1 MQIKEFLNTVCEQIK
16 YKPIRNSISEEL
28 ENHIEE
34 SKENYIRD
42 GLEEKEAEEKAITQ
56 MGNAEII
63 GKELNKIHRPR
74 LDWKLLI
81 ILVVLLI
88 FGFVISYVI
97 TENENTEMMQY
108 MKEGVSEYITT
119 NYMIKYVCFVG
130 VGFAIGIIIYFCDYK
145 KIKNKSL
152 ILYIIA
158 TVVIILAFLFGIS
171 VSGINF
177 LRIGNYSIR
186 SNTIAIPL
194 YIFAF
199 IGFLENINE
208 ENKLTKLFKEKNI
221 KINANAL
228 KLVVLS
234 LISLLMLSLIP
245 SSSSVIVLAITYL
258 ILATKKIT
266 SESENKRKH
275 ILILWG
281 ITIIVGTLV
290 VLFEVL
296 ENPYVFDKIISV
308 YKPEEYKETEGWRA
322 LNRKKIIESAQ
333 KFGEAG
339 NMSDAI
345 YLFDGFGGNEI
356 ISILAHFGWIP
367 TVVLIIT
374 IFAFSIKMVI
384 NSFKIKEKYGS
395 LIILG
400 ISCMFILQ
408 SVFNILM
415 NFNLIFDA
423 SFNLPFVTYGSGELI
438 VNMMCLALIFAVYR
452 RKDILIRNNIKAEK
466 TDYKL

>member
-1 MQIKEFLNTVCEQIK
+1 MQINEFLNSVCEQIK
-16 YKPIRNSISEEL
+16 YKPIRNTIAEEL
-28 ENHIEE
+28 KDHIEDK
-34 SKENYIRD
+34 KEELIEMGQN
-42 GLEEKEAEEKAITQ
+42 EEEAEKNAVEQ
-56 MGNAEII
+56 MGDAEII
-63 GKELNKIHRPR
+63 GKELNKVHRPR

-88 FGFVISYVI
+88 FGFVISYII
-97 TENENTEMMQY
+97 TENEHTEMMQN

-130 VGFAIGIIIYFCDYK
+130 LGFTIGVIIYFCDYER
-145 KIKNKSL
+145 IKNKPL

-158 TVVIILAFLFGIS
+158 TVVIILALLFGIS
-171 VSGINF
+171 VNGINF

-186 SNTIAIPL
+186 SNTIAVPL

-221 KINANAL
+221 KINANVL

-234 LISLLMLSLIP
+234 FISLLMLSLIP

-258 ILATKKIT
+258 ILATKKVV

-275 ILILWG
+275 LLMLWG
-281 ITIIVGTLV
+281 IPIIVGTV
-290 VLFEVL
+290 VILFEVL
-296 ENPYVFDKIISV
+296 ANPYVLDKFISV
-308 YKPEEYKETEGWRA
+308 YNPEEYKETEGWRA
-322 LNRKKIIESAQ
+322 LNRKEIIESAQ

-345 YLFDGFGGNEI
+345 YLFDGFGNNEI

-367 TVVLIIT
+367 TVTLIIAVL
-374 IFAFSIKMVI
+374 AFSIKLVI

-400 ISCMFILQ
+400 IGCMFILQ
-408 SVFNILM
+408 SIFNVLM
-415 NFNLIFDA
+415 NFNLLFDA
-423 SFNLPFVTYGSGELI
+423 SFNLPFVTYGCCELV

-452 RKDILIRNNIKAEK
+452 KKDVNI
-466 TDYKL
+466 

>member
-1 MQIKEFLNTVCEQIK
+1 MQINEFLNSVCEQIK
-16 YKPIRNSISEEL
+16 YKPIRNTIAEEL
-28 ENHIEE
+28 KDHIEDK
-34 SKENYIRD
+34 KEELIEMGQN
-42 GLEEKEAEEKAITQ
+42 EEEAEKNAVEQ
-56 MGNAEII
+56 MGDAEII
-63 GKELNKIHRPR
+63 GKELNKVHRPR

-88 FGFVISYVI
+88 FGFVISYII
-97 TENENTEMMQY
+97 TENEHTEMMQY

-130 VGFAIGIIIYFCDYK
+130 LGFAVGVIIYFCDYER
-145 KIKNKSL
+145 IKNKPL

-171 VSGINF
+171 VNGINF

-186 SNTIAIPL
+186 SNTIAVPL
-194 YIFAF
+194 YILAF
-199 IGFLENINE
+199 IVFLENINE

-221 KINANAL
+221 KINANVL

-258 ILATKKIT
+258 ILATKKVV

-275 ILILWG
+275 LLILWG
-281 ITIIVGTLV
+281 IPIIIGTV
-290 VLFEVL
+290 FILFEVL
-296 ENPYVFDKIISV
+296 ANPYVLDKFISV
-308 YKPEEYKETEGWRA
+308 YNPEEYKETEGWRA
-322 LNRKKIIESAQ
+322 LNRKEIIESAQ
-333 KFGEAG
+333 KFGKAE

-345 YLFDGFGGNEI
+345 YLFDGFGNNEI

-367 TVVLIIT
+367 TVTLIIAVL
-374 IFAFSIKMVI
+374 AFSIKLVI

-400 ISCMFILQ
+400 IGCMFILQ
-408 SVFNILM
+408 SIFNVLI
-415 NFNLIFDA
+415 NFNLLFDA
-423 SFNLPFVTYGSGELI
+423 SFNLPFVTYGCGELV

-452 RKDILIRNNIKAEK
+452 KKDVNI
-466 TDYKL
+466 

>member
-1 MQIKEFLNTVCEQIK
+1 MQINEFLNSVCEQIK
-16 YKPIRNSISEEL
+16 YKPIRNTIAEEL
-28 ENHIEE
+28 KDHIEGK
-34 SKENYIRD
+34 KEELIEMGQN
-42 GLEEKEAEEKAITQ
+42 EEEAEKNAVEQ
-56 MGNAEII
+56 MGDAEII
-63 GKELNKIHRPR
+63 GKELNKVHRPR

-88 FGFVISYVI
+88 FGFVISYII
-97 TENENTEMMQY
+97 TENEHTEMMQY

-130 VGFAIGIIIYFCDYK
+130 LGFAIGVIIYFCDYER
-145 KIKNKSL
+145 IKNKPL

-171 VSGINF
+171 VNGINF

-186 SNTIAIPL
+186 SNTIAVPL
-194 YIFAF
+194 YILAF
-199 IGFLENINE
+199 IVFLENINE

-221 KINANAL
+221 KINANVL

-258 ILATKKIT
+258 ILATKKVV

-281 ITIIVGTLV
+281 IPIIVGTVV

-296 ENPYVFDKIISV
+296 ANPYVLDKFISV
-308 YKPEEYKETEGWRA
+308 YNPEEYKKTEGWRA
-322 LNRKKIIESAQ
+322 LNRKEIIESAQ

-345 YLFDGFGGNEI
+345 YLFDGFENNEI

-367 TVVLIIT
+367 TVTLIIAVL
-374 IFAFSIKMVI
+374 AFSIKLVI

-400 ISCMFILQ
+400 IGCMFILQ
-408 SVFNILM
+408 SIFNVLM
-415 NFNLIFDA
+415 NFNLLFGA
-423 SFNLPFVTYGSGELI
+423 SFNLPFVTYGCGELV

-452 RKDILIRNNIKAEK
+452 KKDVNI
-466 TDYKL
+466 

>member
-1 MQIKEFLNTVCEQIK
+1 MQINEFLNSVCEQIK
-16 YKPIRNSISEEL
+16 YKPIRNTIAEEL
-28 ENHIEE
+28 KDHIEDK
-34 SKENYIRD
+34 KEELIEMGQN
-42 GLEEKEAEEKAITQ
+42 EEEAEKNAVEQ
-56 MGNAEII
+56 MGDAEII
-63 GKELNKIHRPR
+63 GKELNKVHRPR

-88 FGFVISYVI
+88 FGFVISYII
-97 TENENTEMMQY
+97 TENEHTEMMQY

-130 VGFAIGIIIYFCDYK
+130 LGFAIGVIIYFCDYER
-145 KIKNKSL
+145 IKNKPL

-171 VSGINF
+171 VNGINF
-177 LRIGNYSIR
+177 LRIGNFSIR
-186 SNTIAIPL
+186 SNTIAVPL
-194 YIFAF
+194 YILAF

-221 KINANAL
+221 KINANVL

-258 ILATKKIT
+258 ILATKKVV

-275 ILILWG
+275 LLMLWG
-281 ITIIVGTLV
+281 IPIIVGTVV

-296 ENPYVFDKIISV
+296 ANPYVLDKFISV
-308 YKPEEYKETEGWRA
+308 YNPQEYKETEGWRA
-322 LNRKKIIESAQ
+322 LNRKEITESAQ

-345 YLFDGFGGNEI
+345 YLFDEFGNNEI

-367 TVVLIIT
+367 TVTLIIAVL
-374 IFAFSIKMVI
+374 AFSIKLVI

-400 ISCMFILQ
+400 IGCMFILQ

-415 NFNLIFDA
+415 NFNLLFDA
-423 SFNLPFVTYGSGELI
+423 SFNLPFVTYGCGELV

-452 RKDILIRNNIKAEK
+452 KKDVNI
-466 TDYKL
+466 

>member
-1 MQIKEFLNTVCEQIK
+1 MQINEFLNSVCEQIK
-16 YKPIRNSISEEL
+16 YKPIRNTIAEEL
-28 ENHIEE
+28 KDHIEDK
-34 SKENYIRD
+34 KEELIEMGQN
-42 GLEEKEAEEKAITQ
+42 EEEAEKNAVEQ
-56 MGNAEII
+56 MGDAEII
-63 GKELNKIHRPR
+63 GKELNKVHRPR

-88 FGFVISYVI
+88 FGFVISYII
-97 TENENTEMMQY
+97 TENEHTEMMQY

-130 VGFAIGIIIYFCDYK
+130 LGFAIGVIIYFCDYER
-145 KIKNKSL
+145 IKNKPL

-158 TVVIILAFLFGIS
+158 TVAIILAFLFGIS
-171 VSGINF
+171 VNGINF
-177 LRIGNYSIR
+177 LRIGNYSIM

-194 YIFAF
+194 YILAF

-221 KINANAL
+221 KINANVL

-258 ILATKKIT
+258 ILATKKVV

-275 ILILWG
+275 LLMLWG
-281 ITIIVGTLV
+281 IPIIVGTVV

-296 ENPYVFDKIISV
+296 ANPYVLDKFISV
-308 YKPEEYKETEGWRA
+308 YNPEEYKETEGWMA
-322 LNRKKIIESAQ
+322 LNRKEIIESAQ

-345 YLFDGFGGNEI
+345 YLFDEFGNNEI

-367 TVVLIIT
+367 TVTLIIAVL
-374 IFAFSIKMVI
+374 AFSIKLVI

-400 ISCMFILQ
+400 IGCMFILQ
-408 SVFNILM
+408 SVFNVLM
-415 NFNLIFDA
+415 NFNLLFDA
-423 SFNLPFVTYGSGELI
+423 SFNLPFVTYGCGELV

-452 RKDILIRNNIKAEK
+452 KKDVNI
-466 TDYKL
+466 

>member
-1 MQIKEFLNTVCEQIK
+1 MQINEFLNSVCEQIK
-16 YKPIRNSISEEL
+16 YKPIRNTIAEEL
-28 ENHIEE
+28 KDHIEDK
-34 SKENYIRD
+34 KEELIEMGQN
-42 GLEEKEAEEKAITQ
+42 EEEAEKDAVEQ
-56 MGNAEII
+56 MGDAEII
-63 GKELNKIHRPR
+63 GKELNKVHRPR

-88 FGFVISYVI
+88 FGFVISYII
-97 TENENTEMMQY
+97 TENEHTEMMQY

-119 NYMIKYVCFVG
+119 NYMIKYACFVVLGFSIG
-130 VGFAIGIIIYFCDYK
+130 VIIYFCDYK
-145 KIKNKSL
+145 KIKNKPL

-171 VSGINF
+171 VNGINF

-186 SNTIAIPL
+186 SNTIAVPL
-194 YIFAF
+194 YILAF
-199 IGFLENINE
+199 IVFLENINE

-221 KINANAL
+221 KINSNVL

-258 ILATKKIT
+258 ILATKKVV
-266 SESENKRKH
+266 SESENKRKQ
-275 ILILWG
+275 LLMLWG
-281 ITIIVGTLV
+281 IPIIVGTVV

-296 ENPYVFDKIISV
+296 ANPYVLDKFISV
-308 YKPEEYKETEGWRA
+308 YNPEEYKETEGWRA
-322 LNRKKIIESAQ
+322 LNRKEIIESAQ
-333 KFGEAG
+333 KFGEAE

-345 YLFDGFGGNEI
+345 YLFDGFGNNEI
-356 ISILAHFGWIP
+356 ISILTHFGWIP
-367 TVVLIIT
+367 TVTLIIAVL
-374 IFAFSIKMVI
+374 AFSIKLVI

-400 ISCMFILQ
+400 IGCMFILQ
-408 SVFNILM
+408 SIFNVLM
-415 NFNLIFDA
+415 NFNLLFDA
-423 SFNLPFVTYGSGELI
+423 SFNLPFVTYGCGELV

-452 RKDILIRNNIKAEK
+452 KKDVNI
-466 TDYKL
+466 

>member
-1 MQIKEFLNTVCEQIK
+1 MQINEFLNSVCEQIK
-16 YKPIRNSISEEL
+16 YKPIRNTIAEEL
-28 ENHIEE
+28 KSHIEDK
-34 SKENYIRD
+34 KEELIEMGQN
-42 GLEEKEAEEKAITQ
+42 EEEAEKNAVEQ
-56 MGNAEII
+56 MGDAEII
-63 GKELNKIHRPR
+63 GKELNKVHRPR

-88 FGFVISYVI
+88 FGFVISYII
-97 TENENTEMMQY
+97 TENEHTEMMQY

-130 VGFAIGIIIYFCDYK
+130 LGFAIGVIIYFCDYER
-145 KIKNKSL
+145 IKNKPL
-152 ILYIIA
+152 VLYIIA

-171 VSGINF
+171 VNGINF

-186 SNTIAIPL
+186 SNTIAVPL
-194 YIFAF
+194 YILAF

-208 ENKLTKLFKEKNI
+208 ENKLTKLFNEKNI
-221 KINANAL
+221 KINANVL
-228 KLVVLS
+228 ILVVLS

-258 ILATKKIT
+258 ILATKKVV

-275 ILILWG
+275 LLILWG
-281 ITIIVGTLV
+281 IPIIVGTVV

-296 ENPYVFDKIISV
+296 ANPYVLDKFISV
-308 YKPEEYKETEGWRA
+308 YNPEEYKETEGWRA
-322 LNRKKIIESAQ
+322 LNRKEIIESAQ

-345 YLFDGFGGNEI
+345 YLFDGFGNNEI

-367 TVVLIIT
+367 TVTLIIAVL
-374 IFAFSIKMVI
+374 AFSIKLVI

-400 ISCMFILQ
+400 IGCMFILQ
-408 SVFNILM
+408 SIFNVLM
-415 NFNLIFDA
+415 NFNLLFDA
-423 SFNLPFVTYGSGELI
+423 SFNLPFVTYGCGELV

-452 RKDILIRNNIKAEK
+452 KKNVNI
-466 TDYKL
+466 

>member
-1 MQIKEFLNTVCEQIK
+1 MQINEFLNSVCEQIK
-16 YKPIRNSISEEL
+16 YKPIRNTIAEEL
-28 ENHIEE
+28 KDHIEDK
-34 SKENYIRD
+34 KEELIEMGQN
-42 GLEEKEAEEKAITQ
+42 EEEAEKNAVEQ
-56 MGNAEII
+56 MGDAEII
-63 GKELNKIHRPR
+63 GKELNKVHRPR

-88 FGFVISYVI
+88 FGFVISYII
-97 TENENTEMMQY
+97 TENEHTEMKQY

-130 VGFAIGIIIYFCDYK
+130 LGFAIGVIIYFCDYER
-145 KIKNKSL
+145 IKNKPL

-158 TVVIILAFLFGIS
+158 TVVIILALLFGIS
-171 VSGINF
+171 VNGINF

-186 SNTIAIPL
+186 SNTIAVPL
-194 YIFAF
+194 YILAF
-199 IGFLENINE
+199 IVFLENINE

-221 KINANAL
+221 KINDNVL

-258 ILATKKIT
+258 ILATKKVV

-275 ILILWG
+275 LLMLWG
-281 ITIIVGTLV
+281 IPIIVGTVV

-296 ENPYVFDKIISV
+296 ANPYVLDKFISV
-308 YKPEEYKETEGWRA
+308 YNPEEYKETEGWRA
-322 LNRKKIIESAQ
+322 LNRKEIIESAQ

-345 YLFDGFGGNEI
+345 YLFDGFGNNEI

-367 TVVLIIT
+367 TVTLIIAVL
-374 IFAFSIKMVI
+374 AFSIKLVI

-400 ISCMFILQ
+400 IGCMFILQ
-408 SVFNILM
+408 SIFNVLM
-415 NFNLIFDA
+415 NFNLLFDA
-423 SFNLPFVTYGSGELI
+423 SFNLPFVTYGCGELV
-438 VNMMCLALIFAVYR
+438 VNIMCLALIFAIYR
-452 RKDILIRNNIKAEK
+452 KKDVNI
-466 TDYKL
+466 

>member
-1 MQIKEFLNTVCEQIK
+1 MQINEFLNSVCEQIK
-16 YKPIRNSISEEL
+16 YKPIRNTIAEEL
-28 ENHIEE
+28 KDHIEDK
-34 SKENYIRD
+34 KEELIEMGQN
-42 GLEEKEAEEKAITQ
+42 EEEAEKNAVEQ
-56 MGNAEII
+56 MGDAEII
-63 GKELNKIHRPR
+63 GKQLNKVHRPR

-88 FGFVISYVI
+88 FGFVISYII
-97 TENENTEMMQY
+97 TENEHTEMMQY

-130 VGFAIGIIIYFCDYK
+130 LGFAIGVIIYFCDYER
-145 KIKNKSL
+145 IKNKPL

-158 TVVIILAFLFGIS
+158 TVAIILAFLFGIS
-171 VSGINF
+171 VNGINF

-186 SNTIAIPL
+186 SNTIAVPL
-194 YIFAF
+194 YILAF

-221 KINANAL
+221 KINANVL

-258 ILATKKIT
+258 ILATKKVV

-275 ILILWG
+275 LLMLWG
-281 ITIIVGTLV
+281 IPIIVGTVV

-296 ENPYVFDKIISV
+296 ANPYVLDKFISV
-308 YKPEEYKETEGWRA
+308 YNPEEYKETEGWRA
-322 LNRKKIIESAQ
+322 LNRKEIIESAQ
-333 KFGEAG
+333 KFGEAV

-345 YLFDGFGGNEI
+345 YLFDGFGNNEI

-367 TVVLIIT
+367 TVTLIIAVL
-374 IFAFSIKMVI
+374 AFSIKLVI

-400 ISCMFILQ
+400 IGCMFILQ
-408 SVFNILM
+408 SIFNVLM
-415 NFNLIFDA
+415 NFNLLFDA
-423 SFNLPFVTYGSGELI
+423 SFNLPFVTYGCGELV

-452 RKDILIRNNIKAEK
+452 KKDVNI
-466 TDYKL
+466 

>member
-1 MQIKEFLNTVCEQIK
+1 MQINEFLNSVCEQIK
-16 YKPIRNSISEEL
+16 YKPIRNTIAEEL
-28 ENHIEE
+28 KDHIEDK
-34 SKENYIRD
+34 KEELIEMGQN
-42 GLEEKEAEEKAITQ
+42 EEEAEKNAVEQ
-56 MGNAEII
+56 MGDAEII
-63 GKELNKIHRPR
+63 GKELNKVHRPR

-88 FGFVISYVI
+88 FGFVISYII
-97 TENENTEMMQY
+97 TENEHTEMMQY

-130 VGFAIGIIIYFCDYK
+130 LGFAVGVIIYFCDYER
-145 KIKNKSL
+145 IKNKPL

-171 VSGINF
+171 VNGINF

-186 SNTIAIPL
+186 SNTIAVPL
-194 YIFAF
+194 YILAF
-199 IGFLENINE
+199 IVFLENINE

-221 KINANAL
+221 KINANVL

-258 ILATKKIT
+258 ILATKKVV

-275 ILILWG
+275 LLMLWG
-281 ITIIVGTLV
+281 IPIIVGTVV

-296 ENPYVFDKIISV
+296 ANPYVLDKFISV
-308 YKPEEYKETEGWRA
+308 YNPEEYKETEGWRA
-322 LNRKKIIESAQ
+322 LNRKEIIESAQ

-345 YLFDGFGGNEI
+345 YLFDGFGNNEI
-356 ISILAHFGWIP
+356 ISILTHFGWIP
-367 TVVLIIT
+367 TVTLIIAVL
-374 IFAFSIKMVI
+374 AFSIKLVI

-400 ISCMFILQ
+400 IGCMFILQ
-408 SVFNILM
+408 SIFNVLM
-415 NFNLIFDA
+415 NFNLFFDA
-423 SFNLPFVTYGSGELI
+423 SFNLPFVNYGCGELV

-452 RKDILIRNNIKAEK
+452 KKDVNI
-466 TDYKL
+466 

>member
-1 MQIKEFLNTVCEQIK
+1 MQINEFLNSVCEQIK
-16 YKPIRNSISEEL
+16 YKPIRNTIAEEL
-28 ENHIEE
+28 KDHIEDK
-34 SKENYIRD
+34 KEELIEMGQN
-42 GLEEKEAEEKAITQ
+42 EEEAEKNAVEQ
-56 MGNAEII
+56 MGDAEII
-63 GKELNKIHRPR
+63 GKELNKVHRHR

-88 FGFVISYVI
+88 FGFVISYII
-97 TENENTEMMQY
+97 TENEHTEMMQY
-108 MKEGVSEYITT
+108 MKEGVSKYITT

-130 VGFAIGIIIYFCDYK
+130 LGFAIGVIIYFCDYE
-145 KIKNKSL
+145 KIKNKPL

-171 VSGINF
+171 VNGINF

-194 YIFAF
+194 YILAF

-221 KINANAL
+221 KINSNVL

-258 ILATKKIT
+258 ILATKKVV

-275 ILILWG
+275 LLMLWG
-281 ITIIVGTLV
+281 IPIIVGTVV

-296 ENPYVFDKIISV
+296 ANPYVLDKFISV
-308 YKPEEYKETEGWRA
+308 YNPEEYKETEGWRA
-322 LNRKKIIESAQ
+322 LNRKEIIESAQ
-333 KFGEAG
+333 KFGEAE

-345 YLFDGFGGNEI
+345 YLFDGFGNNEI

-367 TVVLIIT
+367 TVTLIIAVL
-374 IFAFSIKMVI
+374 AFSIKLVI

-400 ISCMFILQ
+400 IGCMFILQ
-408 SVFNILM
+408 SIFNVLM
-415 NFNLIFDA
+415 NFNLLFDA
-423 SFNLPFVTYGSGELI
+423 SFNLPFVTYGCGEVV

-452 RKDILIRNNIKAEK
+452 KKDVNI
-466 TDYKL
+466 

>member
-1 MQIKEFLNTVCEQIK
+1 MQINEFLNSVCEQIK
-16 YKPIRNSISEEL
+16 YKPIRNTIAEEL
-28 ENHIEE
+28 KDHIEDK
-34 SKENYIRD
+34 KEELIEMGQN
-42 GLEEKEAEEKAITQ
+42 EEEAEKNAVEQ
-56 MGNAEII
+56 MGDAEII
-63 GKELNKIHRPR
+63 GKQLNKVHRPR

-88 FGFVISYVI
+88 FGFVISYII
-97 TENENTEMMQY
+97 TENEHTEMMQY

-130 VGFAIGIIIYFCDYK
+130 LGFAIGVIIYFCDYER
-145 KIKNKSL
+145 IKNKPL

-158 TVVIILAFLFGIS
+158 TVAIILAFLFGIS
-171 VSGINF
+171 VNGINF

-186 SNTIAIPL
+186 SNTIAVPL
-194 YIFAF
+194 YILAF

-221 KINANAL
+221 KINANVL

-258 ILATKKIT
+258 ILATKKVV

-275 ILILWG
+275 LLMLWG
-281 ITIIVGTLV
+281 IPIIVGTVV

-296 ENPYVFDKIISV
+296 ANPYVLDKFISV
-308 YKPEEYKETEGWRA
+308 YNPEEYKETEGWRA
-322 LNRKKIIESAQ
+322 LNRKEIIESAQ

-345 YLFDGFGGNEI
+345 YLFDGFGNNEI

-367 TVVLIIT
+367 TVTLIIAVL
-374 IFAFSIKMVI
+374 AFSIKLVI

-400 ISCMFILQ
+400 IGCMFILQ

-423 SFNLPFVTYGSGELI
+423 SFNLPFVTYGCGELV

-452 RKDILIRNNIKAEK
+452 KKDVNI
-466 TDYKL
+466 

>member
-1 MQIKEFLNTVCEQIK
+1 MQINEFLNSVCEQIK
-16 YKPIRNSISEEL
+16 YKPIRNTIAEEL
-28 ENHIEE
+28 KDHIEDK
-34 SKENYIRD
+34 KEELIEMGQN
-42 GLEEKEAEEKAITQ
+42 EEEAEKNAVEQ
-56 MGNAEII
+56 MGDAEII
-63 GKELNKIHRPR
+63 GKELNKVHRPR

-88 FGFVISYVI
+88 FGFVISYII
-97 TENENTEMMQY
+97 TENEHTEMMQY

-130 VGFAIGIIIYFCDYK
+130 LGFAVGVIIYFCDYER
-145 KIKNKSL
+145 IKNKPL

-171 VSGINF
+171 VNGINF

-186 SNTIAIPL
+186 SNTIAVPL
-194 YIFAF
+194 YILAF
-199 IGFLENINE
+199 IVFLENINE

-221 KINANAL
+221 KINANVL

-258 ILATKKIT
+258 ILATKKVV

-275 ILILWG
+275 LLILWG
-281 ITIIVGTLV
+281 IPIIVGIVV

-296 ENPYVFDKIISV
+296 ANPYVLDKFISV
-308 YKPEEYKETEGWRA
+308 YNPEEYKKTEGWRA
-322 LNRKKIIESAQ
+322 LNRKEIIESAQ

-345 YLFDGFGGNEI
+345 YLFDGFGNNEI

-367 TVVLIIT
+367 TVTLIIAVL
-374 IFAFSIKMVI
+374 AFSIKLVI

-400 ISCMFILQ
+400 IGCMFILQ
-408 SVFNILM
+408 SIFNVLM
-415 NFNLIFDA
+415 NFNLLFGA
-423 SFNLPFVTYGSGELI
+423 SFNLPFVTYGCGELV

-452 RKDILIRNNIKAEK
+452 KKDVNI
-466 TDYKL
+466 

>member
-1 MQIKEFLNTVCEQIK
+1 MQINEFLNSVCEQIK
-16 YKPIRNSISEEL
+16 YKPIRNTIAEEL
-28 ENHIEE
+28 KDHIEDK
-34 SKENYIRD
+34 KEELIEMGQN
-42 GLEEKEAEEKAITQ
+42 EEEAEKSAVEQ
-56 MGNAEII
+56 MGDAEII
-63 GKELNKIHRPR
+63 GKELNKVHRPR

-88 FGFVISYVI
+88 FGFVISYII
-97 TENENTEMMQY
+97 TENEHTEMMQY

-130 VGFAIGIIIYFCDYK
+130 LGFAIGVIIYFCDYER
-145 KIKNKSL
+145 IKNKPL

-158 TVVIILAFLFGIS
+158 TVAIILAFLFGIS
-171 VSGINF
+171 VNGINF

-194 YIFAF
+194 YILAF

-221 KINANAL
+221 KINANVL

-234 LISLLMLSLIP
+234 FISLLMLSLIP

-258 ILATKKIT
+258 ILATKKVV

-275 ILILWG
+275 LLMLWG
-281 ITIIVGTLV
+281 IPIIVGTV
-290 VLFEVL
+290 VILFEVL
-296 ENPYVFDKIISV
+296 ANPYVLDKFISV
-308 YKPEEYKETEGWRA
+308 YNPEEYKETEGWRA
-322 LNRKKIIESAQ
+322 LNRKEIIESAQ

-345 YLFDGFGGNEI
+345 YLFDGFENNEI

-367 TVVLIIT
+367 TVTLIIAVL
-374 IFAFSIKMVI
+374 AFSIKLVI

-400 ISCMFILQ
+400 IGCMFILQ
-408 SVFNILM
+408 SIFNVLM
-415 NFNLIFDA
+415 NFNLLFDA
-423 SFNLPFVTYGSGELI
+423 SFNLPFVTYGCGELV

-452 RKDILIRNNIKAEK
+452 KKDVNI
-466 TDYKL
+466 

>member
-1 MQIKEFLNTVCEQIK
+1 MQINEFLNSVCEQIK
-16 YKPIRNSISEEL
+16 YKPIRNTIAEEL
-28 ENHIEE
+28 KDHIEDK
-34 SKENYIRD
+34 KEELIEMGQN
-42 GLEEKEAEEKAITQ
+42 EEEAEKNAVEQ
-56 MGNAEII
+56 MGDAEII
-63 GKELNKIHRPR
+63 GKELNKVHRPR

-88 FGFVISYVI
+88 FGFVISYII
-97 TENENTEMMQY
+97 TENEHTEMMQY

-130 VGFAIGIIIYFCDYK
+130 LGFAIGVIIYFCDYER
-145 KIKNKSL
+145 IKNKPL

-171 VSGINF
+171 VNGINF
-177 LRIGNYSIR
+177 LRIGNFSIR
-186 SNTIAIPL
+186 SNTIAVPL
-194 YIFAF
+194 YILAF

-221 KINANAL
+221 KINANVL

-258 ILATKKIT
+258 ILATKKVV
-266 SESENKRKH
+266 SESENKKKH
-275 ILILWG
+275 LLMLWG
-281 ITIIVGTLV
+281 IPIIVGTLFI
-290 VLFEVL
+290 LFEVL
-296 ENPYVFDKIISV
+296 ANPYVLDKFISV
-308 YKPEEYKETEGWRA
+308 YNLEEYKETEGWRA
-322 LNRKKIIESAQ
+322 LNRKEIIESAQ

-345 YLFDGFGGNEI
+345 YLFDGFGNNEI

-367 TVVLIIT
+367 TVTLIIAVL
-374 IFAFSIKMVI
+374 AFSIKLVI

-400 ISCMFILQ
+400 IGCMFILQ
-408 SVFNILM
+408 SIFNVLM
-415 NFNLIFDA
+415 NFNLLFDA
-423 SFNLPFVTYGSGELI
+423 SFNLPFVTYGCGELV
-438 VNMMCLALIFAVYR
+438 VNIMCLALIFAVYR
-452 RKDILIRNNIKAEK
+452 KKDVNI
-466 TDYKL
+466 

>member
-1 MQIKEFLNTVCEQIK
+1 MQINEFLNSVCEQIK
-16 YKPIRNSISEEL
+16 YKPIRNTIAEEL
-28 ENHIEE
+28 KDHIEDK
-34 SKENYIRD
+34 KEELIEMGQN
-42 GLEEKEAEEKAITQ
+42 EEEAEKNAVEQ
-56 MGNAEII
+56 MGDAEII
-63 GKELNKIHRPR
+63 GKELNKVHRPR

-88 FGFVISYVI
+88 FGFVISYII
-97 TENENTEMMQY
+97 TENEHTEMMQY

-130 VGFAIGIIIYFCDYK
+130 LGFAVGVIIYFCDYER
-145 KIKNKSL
+145 IKNKPL

-171 VSGINF
+171 VNGINF

-186 SNTIAIPL
+186 SNTIAVPL
-194 YIFAF
+194 YILAF

-221 KINANAL
+221 KINANVL

-234 LISLLMLSLIP
+234 LISLLMLRLIP

-258 ILATKKIT
+258 ILATKKVV

-275 ILILWG
+275 LLILWG
-281 ITIIVGTLV
+281 IPIIVGIVV

-296 ENPYVFDKIISV
+296 ANPYVLDKFISV
-308 YKPEEYKETEGWRA
+308 YNPEEYKKTEGWRA
-322 LNRKKIIESAQ
+322 LNRKEIIESAQ

-345 YLFDGFGGNEI
+345 YLFDGFGNNEI

-367 TVVLIIT
+367 TVTLIIAVL
-374 IFAFSIKMVI
+374 AFSIKLVI

-400 ISCMFILQ
+400 IGCMFILQ
-408 SVFNILM
+408 SIFNVLM
-415 NFNLIFDA
+415 NFNLLFGA
-423 SFNLPFVTYGSGELI
+423 SFNLPFVTYGCGELV

-452 RKDILIRNNIKAEK
+452 KKDVNI
-466 TDYKL
+466 

>member
-1 MQIKEFLNTVCEQIK
+1 MQINEFLNSVCEQIK
-16 YKPIRNSISEEL
+16 YKPIRNTIAEEL
-28 ENHIEE
+28 KDHIEDK
-34 SKENYIRD
+34 KEELIEMGQN
-42 GLEEKEAEEKAITQ
+42 EEEAEKNAVEQ
-56 MGNAEII
+56 MGDAEII
-63 GKELNKIHRPR
+63 GKELNKVHRPR

-88 FGFVISYVI
+88 FGFVISYII
-97 TENENTEMMQY
+97 TENEHTEMMQY

-130 VGFAIGIIIYFCDYK
+130 LGFAIGVIIYFCDYER
-145 KIKNKSL
+145 IKNKPL

-158 TVVIILAFLFGIS
+158 TVAIILAFLFGIS
-171 VSGINF
+171 VNGINF
-177 LRIGNYSIR
+177 LRIGNYSIM

-194 YIFAF
+194 YILAF

-221 KINANAL
+221 KINANVL

-258 ILATKKIT
+258 ILATKKVV

-275 ILILWG
+275 LLMLWG
-281 ITIIVGTLV
+281 IPIIVGTVV

-296 ENPYVFDKIISV
+296 ANPYVLDKFISV
-308 YKPEEYKETEGWRA
+308 YNPEEYKETEGWRA
-322 LNRKKIIESAQ
+322 LNRKEIIESAQ

-345 YLFDGFGGNEI
+345 YLFDEFGNNEI

-367 TVVLIIT
+367 TVTLIMAVL
-374 IFAFSIKMVI
+374 AFSIKLVI

-400 ISCMFILQ
+400 IGCMFILQ
-408 SVFNILM
+408 SVFNVLM
-415 NFNLIFDA
+415 NFNLLFDA
-423 SFNLPFVTYGSGELI
+423 SFNLPFVTYGCGELV

-452 RKDILIRNNIKAEK
+452 KKDVNI
-466 TDYKL
+466 

>member
-1 MQIKEFLNTVCEQIK
+1 MQINEFLNSVCEQIK
-16 YKPIRNSISEEL
+16 YKPIRNTIAEEL
-28 ENHIEE
+28 KDHIEDK
-34 SKENYIRD
+34 KEELIEMGQN
-42 GLEEKEAEEKAITQ
+42 EEEAEKNAVEQ
-56 MGNAEII
+56 MGDAEII
-63 GKELNKIHRPR
+63 GKQLNKVHRPR

-88 FGFVISYVI
+88 FGFVISYII
-97 TENENTEMMQY
+97 TENEHTEMMQY

-119 NYMIKYVCFVG
+119 NYMIKYACFVVLGFSIG
-130 VGFAIGIIIYFCDYK
+130 VIIYFCDYER
-145 KIKNKSL
+145 IKNKPL

-171 VSGINF
+171 VNGINF

-194 YIFAF
+194 YILAF

-221 KINANAL
+221 KINANVL

-234 LISLLMLSLIP
+234 LISLLMLRLIP

-258 ILATKKIT
+258 ILATKKVV

-275 ILILWG
+275 LLMLWG
-281 ITIIVGTLV
+281 IPIIVGTLFI
-290 VLFEVL
+290 LFEVL
-296 ENPYVFDKIISV
+296 ANPYVLDKFISV
-308 YKPEEYKETEGWRA
+308 YNPQEYKETEGWRA
-322 LNRKKIIESAQ
+322 LNRKEIIESAQ

-345 YLFDGFGGNEI
+345 YLFDEFGNNEI
-356 ISILAHFGWIP
+356 ISILAHFGWMP
-367 TVVLIIT
+367 TVTLIIT
-374 IFAFSIKMVI
+374 VLAFSIKLVI

-400 ISCMFILQ
+400 IGCMFILQ

-415 NFNLIFDA
+415 NFNLIFDV
-423 SFNLPFVTYGSGELI
+423 SFNLPFVTYGCGELV

-452 RKDILIRNNIKAEK
+452 KKDVNI
-466 TDYKL
+466 

>member
-1 MQIKEFLNTVCEQIK
+1 LQINEFLNSVCEQIK
-16 YKPIRNSISEEL
+16 YKPIRNTIAEEL
-28 ENHIEE
+28 KDHIEDK
-34 SKENYIRD
+34 KEELIEMGQN
-42 GLEEKEAEEKAITQ
+42 EEEAEKNAVEQ
-56 MGNAEII
+56 MGDAEII
-63 GKELNKIHRPR
+63 GKELNKVHRPR

-88 FGFVISYVI
+88 FGFVISYII
-97 TENENTEMMQY
+97 TENEHTEMMQY

-119 NYMIKYVCFVG
+119 NYMIKYLCFVG
-130 VGFAIGIIIYFCDYK
+130 LGFAVGVIIYFCDYER
-145 KIKNKSL
+145 IKNKPL

-171 VSGINF
+171 VNGINF

-186 SNTIAIPL
+186 SNTIAVPL
-194 YIFAF
+194 YILAF
-199 IGFLENINE
+199 IVFLENINE

-221 KINANAL
+221 KINANVL

-258 ILATKKIT
+258 ILATKKVV

-275 ILILWG
+275 LLILWG
-281 ITIIVGTLV
+281 IPIIVGTVV

-296 ENPYVFDKIISV
+296 ANPYVLDKFISV
-308 YKPEEYKETEGWRA
+308 YNPEEYKKSEGWRA
-322 LNRKKIIESAQ
+322 LNRKEIIESAQ

-345 YLFDGFGGNEI
+345 YLFDGFGNNEI

-367 TVVLIIT
+367 TVTLIIAVL
-374 IFAFSIKMVI
+374 AFSIKLVI

-400 ISCMFILQ
+400 IGCMFILQ
-408 SVFNILM
+408 SIFNVLM
-415 NFNLIFDA
+415 NFNLLFDA
-423 SFNLPFVTYGSGELI
+423 SFNLPFVTYGCGELV

-452 RKDILIRNNIKAEK
+452 KKDVNI
-466 TDYKL
+466 

>member
-1 MQIKEFLNTVCEQIK
+1 MQINEFLNSVCEQIK
-16 YKPIRNSISEEL
+16 YKPIRNTIAEEL
-28 ENHIEE
+28 KDHIEDK
-34 SKENYIRD
+34 KEELIEMGQN
-42 GLEEKEAEEKAITQ
+42 EEETEKNAVEQ
-56 MGNAEII
+56 MGDAEII
-63 GKELNKIHRPR
+63 GKELNKVHRPR

-88 FGFVISYVI
+88 FGFVISYII
-97 TENENTEMMQY
+97 TENEHTEMMQY

-130 VGFAIGIIIYFCDYK
+130 LGFAIGVIIYFCDYER
-145 KIKNKSL
+145 IKNKPL

-158 TVVIILAFLFGIS
+158 TVAIILAFLFGIS
-171 VSGINF
+171 VNGINF
-177 LRIGNYSIR
+177 LRIGNYSIM

-194 YIFAF
+194 YILAF

-221 KINANAL
+221 KINANVL

-258 ILATKKIT
+258 ILATKKVV

-275 ILILWG
+275 LLMLWG
-281 ITIIVGTLV
+281 IPIIVGTVV

-296 ENPYVFDKIISV
+296 ANPYVLDKFISV
-308 YKPEEYKETEGWRA
+308 YNPEEYKETEGWRA
-322 LNRKKIIESAQ
+322 LNRKEIIESAQ

-345 YLFDGFGGNEI
+345 YLFDEFGNNEI

-367 TVVLIIT
+367 TVTLIIAVL
-374 IFAFSIKMVI
+374 AFSIKLVI

-400 ISCMFILQ
+400 IGCMFILQ
-408 SVFNILM
+408 SVFNVLM
-415 NFNLIFDA
+415 NFNLLFDA
-423 SFNLPFVTYGSGELI
+423 SFNLPFVTYGCGELV

-452 RKDILIRNNIKAEK
+452 KKDVNI
-466 TDYKL
+466 

>member
-1 MQIKEFLNTVCEQIK
+1 MQINEFLNSVCEQIK
-16 YKPIRNSISEEL
+16 YKPIRNTIAEEL
-28 ENHIEE
+28 KDHIEDK
-34 SKENYIRD
+34 KEELIEMGQN
-42 GLEEKEAEEKAITQ
+42 EEEAEKNAVEQ
-56 MGNAEII
+56 MGDAEII
-63 GKELNKIHRPR
+63 GKELNKVHRPR

-88 FGFVISYVI
+88 FGFVISYII
-97 TENENTEMMQY
+97 TENEHTEMMQY

-130 VGFAIGIIIYFCDYK
+130 LGFAVGVIIYFCDYER
-145 KIKNKSL
+145 IKNKPL

-171 VSGINF
+171 VNGINF

-186 SNTIAIPL
+186 SNTIAVPL
-194 YIFAF
+194 YILAF
-199 IGFLENINE
+199 IVFLENINE

-221 KINANAL
+221 KINANVL

-258 ILATKKIT
+258 ILATKKVV
-266 SESENKRKH
+266 SESENKRKQ
-275 ILILWG
+275 LLMLWG
-281 ITIIVGTLV
+281 IPIIVGTVV

-296 ENPYVFDKIISV
+296 ANPYVLDKFISV
-308 YKPEEYKETEGWRA
+308 YNPEEYKEKEGWRA
-322 LNRKKIIESAQ
+322 LNRKEIIESAQ
-333 KFGEAG
+333 KFGEAE

-345 YLFDGFGGNEI
+345 YLFDGFGNNEI

-367 TVVLIIT
+367 TVTLIIAVL
-374 IFAFSIKMVI
+374 AFSIKLVI

-400 ISCMFILQ
+400 IGCMFILQ
-408 SVFNILM
+408 SIFNVLM
-415 NFNLIFDA
+415 NFNLLFDA
-423 SFNLPFVTYGSGELI
+423 SFNLPFVTYGCGELV

-452 RKDILIRNNIKAEK
+452 KKDVNI
-466 TDYKL
+466 

>member
-1 MQIKEFLNTVCEQIK
+1 MQINEFLNSVCEQIK
-16 YKPIRNSISEEL
+16 YKPIRNTIAEEL
-28 ENHIEE
+28 KDHIEDK
-34 SKENYIRD
+34 KEELIEMGQN
-42 GLEEKEAEEKAITQ
+42 EEEAEKNAVEQ
-56 MGNAEII
+56 MGDAEII
-63 GKELNKIHRPR
+63 GKELNKVHRPR

-88 FGFVISYVI
+88 FGFVISYII
-97 TENENTEMMQY
+97 TENEHTEMMQY
-108 MKEGVSEYITT
+108 MKEGVREYITT

-130 VGFAIGIIIYFCDYK
+130 LGFAVGVIIYFCDYER
-145 KIKNKSL
+145 IKNKPL

-171 VSGINF
+171 VNGINF

-186 SNTIAIPL
+186 SNTIAVPL
-194 YIFAF
+194 YILAF
-199 IGFLENINE
+199 IVFLENINE

-221 KINANAL
+221 KINANVL

-258 ILATKKIT
+258 ILATKKVV

-275 ILILWG
+275 LLILWG
-281 ITIIVGTLV
+281 IPIIVGTVV

-296 ENPYVFDKIISV
+296 ANPYVLDKFISV
-308 YKPEEYKETEGWRA
+308 YNPEEYKKTEGWRA
-322 LNRKKIIESAQ
+322 LNRKEIIESAQ

-345 YLFDGFGGNEI
+345 YLFDGFENNEI

-367 TVVLIIT
+367 TVTLIIAVL
-374 IFAFSIKMVI
+374 AFSIKLVI

-400 ISCMFILQ
+400 IGCMFILQ
-408 SVFNILM
+408 SIFNVLM
-415 NFNLIFDA
+415 NFNLLFGA
-423 SFNLPFVTYGSGELI
+423 SFNLPFVTYGCGELV
-438 VNMMCLALIFAVYR
+438 VNIMCLALIFAVYR
-452 RKDILIRNNIKAEK
+452 KKDVNI
-466 TDYKL
+466 

>member
-1 MQIKEFLNTVCEQIK
+1 MQINEFLNSVCEQIK
-16 YKPIRNSISEEL
+16 YKPIRNTIAEEL
-28 ENHIEE
+28 KDHIEDK
-34 SKENYIRD
+34 KEELIEMGQN
-42 GLEEKEAEEKAITQ
+42 EEKAEKNAVEQ
-56 MGNAEII
+56 MGDAEII
-63 GKELNKIHRPR
+63 GKELNKVHRPR

-88 FGFVISYVI
+88 FGFVISYII
-97 TENENTEMMQY
+97 TENEHTEMMQY
-108 MKEGVSEYITT
+108 MKEGVSKYITT

-130 VGFAIGIIIYFCDYK
+130 LGFALGVIIYFCDYER
-145 KIKNKSL
+145 IKNKPL

-171 VSGINF
+171 VNGINF

-186 SNTIAIPL
+186 SNTIAVPL
-194 YIFAF
+194 YILAF
-199 IGFLENINE
+199 MVFLENINE

-221 KINANAL
+221 KINANVL

-258 ILATKKIT
+258 ILATKKVV

-275 ILILWG
+275 LLMLWG
-281 ITIIVGTLV
+281 IPIIVGTVV

-296 ENPYVFDKIISV
+296 ANPYVLDKFISV
-308 YKPEEYKETEGWRA
+308 YNPEEYKETEGWRA
-322 LNRKKIIESAQ
+322 LNRKEIIESAQ

-345 YLFDGFGGNEI
+345 YLFDGFGNNEI

-367 TVVLIIT
+367 TVTLIIAVL
-374 IFAFSIKMVI
+374 AFSMKLVI

-400 ISCMFILQ
+400 IGCMFILQ
-408 SVFNILM
+408 SIFNVLM
-415 NFNLIFDA
+415 NFNLLFDA
-423 SFNLPFVTYGSGELI
+423 SFNLPFVTYGCGELV

-452 RKDILIRNNIKAEK
+452 KKDVNI
-466 TDYKL
+466 

>member
-1 MQIKEFLNTVCEQIK
+1 MFHLQINEFLNSVCEQIK
-16 YKPIRNSISEEL
+16 YKPIRNTIAEEL
-28 ENHIEE
+28 KDHIEDK
-34 SKENYIRD
+34 KEELIEMGQN
-42 GLEEKEAEEKAITQ
+42 EEEAEKNAVEQ
-56 MGNAEII
+56 MGDAEII
-63 GKELNKIHRPR
+63 GKELNKVHRTR

-88 FGFVISYVI
+88 FGFVISYII
-97 TENENTEMMQY
+97 TENEHTEMMQY

-130 VGFAIGIIIYFCDYK
+130 LGFAVGVIIYFCDYER
-145 KIKNKSL
+145 IKNKPL

-171 VSGINF
+171 VNGINF

-186 SNTIAIPL
+186 SNTIAVPL
-194 YIFAF
+194 YILAF
-199 IGFLENINE
+199 IVFLENINE

-221 KINANAL
+221 KINANVL

-258 ILATKKIT
+258 ILATKKVV

-275 ILILWG
+275 LLILWG
-281 ITIIVGTLV
+281 IPIIVGIVV

-296 ENPYVFDKIISV
+296 ANPYVLDKFISV
-308 YKPEEYKETEGWRA
+308 YNPEEYKKTEGWRA
-322 LNRKKIIESAQ
+322 LNRKEIIESAQ

-345 YLFDGFGGNEI
+345 YLFDGFGNNEI

-367 TVVLIIT
+367 TVTLIIAVL
-374 IFAFSIKMVI
+374 AFSIKLVI

-400 ISCMFILQ
+400 IGCMFILQ
-408 SVFNILM
+408 SIFNVLM
-415 NFNLIFDA
+415 NFNLLFGA
-423 SFNLPFVTYGSGELI
+423 SFNLPFVTYGCGELV

-452 RKDILIRNNIKAEK
+452 KKDVNI
-466 TDYKL
+466 

>member
-1 MQIKEFLNTVCEQIK
+1 MQINEFLNSVCDQIK
-16 YKPIRNSISEEL
+16 YKPIRNTIAEEL
-28 ENHIEE
+28 KDHIEDK
-34 SKENYIRD
+34 KEELIEMGQN
-42 GLEEKEAEEKAITQ
+42 EEEAEKNAVEQ
-56 MGNAEII
+56 MGDAEII
-63 GKELNKIHRPR
+63 GKQLNKVHRPR

-88 FGFVISYVI
+88 FGFVISYII
-97 TENENTEMMQY
+97 TENEHTEMMQY

-130 VGFAIGIIIYFCDYK
+130 LGFAIGVIIYFCDYER
-145 KIKNKSL
+145 IKNKPL

-158 TVVIILAFLFGIS
+158 TVAIILAFLFGIS
-171 VSGINF
+171 VNGINF

-186 SNTIAIPL
+186 SNTIAVPL
-194 YIFAF
+194 YILAF

-221 KINANAL
+221 KINANVL

-258 ILATKKIT
+258 ILATKKVV

-275 ILILWG
+275 LLMLWG
-281 ITIIVGTLV
+281 IPIIVGTVV

-296 ENPYVFDKIISV
+296 ANPYVLDKFISV
-308 YKPEEYKETEGWRA
+308 YNPEEYKETEGWRA
-322 LNRKKIIESAQ
+322 LNRKEIIESAQ

-345 YLFDGFGGNEI
+345 YLFDGFGNNEI

-367 TVVLIIT
+367 TVTLIIAVL
-374 IFAFSIKMVI
+374 AFSIKLVI

-400 ISCMFILQ
+400 IGCMFILQ

-423 SFNLPFVTYGSGELI
+423 SFNLPFVTYGCGELV

-452 RKDILIRNNIKAEK
+452 KKDVNI
-466 TDYKL
+466 

>member
-1 MQIKEFLNTVCEQIK
+1 MQINEFLNSVCEQIK
-16 YKPIRNSISEEL
+16 YKPIRNTIAEEL
-28 ENHIEE
+28 KDHIEDK
-34 SKENYIRD
+34 KEELIEMGQN
-42 GLEEKEAEEKAITQ
+42 EEEAEKNAVEQ
-56 MGNAEII
+56 MGDAEII
-63 GKELNKIHRPR
+63 GKELNKVHRPR

-88 FGFVISYVI
+88 FGFVISYII
-97 TENENTEMMQY
+97 TENEHTEMMQY

-119 NYMIKYVCFVG
+119 NYMIKYLCFVG
-130 VGFAIGIIIYFCDYK
+130 LGFAVGVIIYFCDYER
-145 KIKNKSL
+145 IKNKPL

-171 VSGINF
+171 VNGINF
-177 LRIGNYSIR
+177 LRIGNFSIR
-186 SNTIAIPL
+186 SNTIAVPL
-194 YIFAF
+194 YILAF
-199 IGFLENINE
+199 IVFLENINE

-221 KINANAL
+221 KINANVL

-234 LISLLMLSLIP
+234 LISLLMLRLIP

-258 ILATKKIT
+258 ILATKKVV

-275 ILILWG
+275 LLILWG
-281 ITIIVGTLV
+281 IPIIVGTVV

-296 ENPYVFDKIISV
+296 ANPYVLDKFISV
-308 YKPEEYKETEGWRA
+308 YNPEEYKKSEGWRA
-322 LNRKKIIESAQ
+322 LNRKEIIESAQ

-345 YLFDGFGGNEI
+345 YLFDGFGNNEI

-367 TVVLIIT
+367 TVTLIIAVL
-374 IFAFSIKMVI
+374 AFSIKLVI

-400 ISCMFILQ
+400 IGCMFILQ
-408 SVFNILM
+408 SIFNVLM
-415 NFNLIFDA
+415 NFNLLFDA
-423 SFNLPFVTYGSGELI
+423 SFNLPFVTYGCGELV

-452 RKDILIRNNIKAEK
+452 KKDVNI
-466 TDYKL
+466 

>member
-1 MQIKEFLNTVCEQIK
+1 MQINEFLNSVCEQIK
-16 YKPIRNSISEEL
+16 YKPIRNTIAEEL
-28 ENHIEE
+28 KDHIEDK
-34 SKENYIRD
+34 KEELIEMGQN
-42 GLEEKEAEEKAITQ
+42 EEEAEKNAVEQ
-56 MGNAEII
+56 MGDAEII
-63 GKELNKIHRPR
+63 GKELNKVHRPR

-88 FGFVISYVI
+88 FGFVISYII
-97 TENENTEMMQY
+97 TENEHTEMMQY

-130 VGFAIGIIIYFCDYK
+130 LGFAVGVIIYFCDYER
-145 KIKNKSL
+145 IKNKPL

-171 VSGINF
+171 VNGINF

-186 SNTIAIPL
+186 SNTIAVPL
-194 YIFAF
+194 YILAF
-199 IGFLENINE
+199 IVFLENINE
-208 ENKLTKLFKEKNI
+208 ENKLIKLFKEKNI
-221 KINANAL
+221 KINANVL

-258 ILATKKIT
+258 ILATKKVV
-266 SESENKRKH
+266 SESENKRKQ
-275 ILILWG
+275 LLMLWG
-281 ITIIVGTLV
+281 IPIIVGTVV

-296 ENPYVFDKIISV
+296 ANPYVLDKFISV
-308 YKPEEYKETEGWRA
+308 YNPEEYKEKEGWRA
-322 LNRKKIIESAQ
+322 LNRKEIIESAQ
-333 KFGEAG
+333 KFGEAE

-345 YLFDGFGGNEI
+345 YLFDGFGNNEI

-367 TVVLIIT
+367 TVTLIIAVL
-374 IFAFSIKMVI
+374 AFSIKLVI

-400 ISCMFILQ
+400 IGCMFILQ
-408 SVFNILM
+408 SIFNVLM
-415 NFNLIFDA
+415 NFNLLFDA
-423 SFNLPFVTYGSGELI
+423 SFNLPFVTYGCGELV

-452 RKDILIRNNIKAEK
+452 KKDVNI
-466 TDYKL
+466 

>member
-1 MQIKEFLNTVCEQIK
+1 MQINEFLNSVCEQIK
-16 YKPIRNSISEEL
+16 YKPIRNTIAEEL
-28 ENHIEE
+28 KDHIEDK
-34 SKENYIRD
+34 KEELIEMGQN
-42 GLEEKEAEEKAITQ
+42 EEEAEKNAVEQ
-56 MGNAEII
+56 MGDAEII
-63 GKELNKIHRPR
+63 GKELNKVHRPR

-88 FGFVISYVI
+88 FGFVISYII
-97 TENENTEMMQY
+97 TENEHTEMMQY

-130 VGFAIGIIIYFCDYK
+130 LGFAIGVIIYFCDYER
-145 KIKNKSL
+145 IKNKPL
-152 ILYIIA
+152 VLYIIA

-171 VSGINF
+171 VNGINF

-186 SNTIAIPL
+186 SNTIAVPL
-194 YIFAF
+194 YILAF

-208 ENKLTKLFKEKNI
+208 ENKLTKLFNEKNI
-221 KINANAL
+221 KINANVL
-228 KLVVLS
+228 ILVVLS

-258 ILATKKIT
+258 ILATKKVV

-275 ILILWG
+275 LLILWG
-281 ITIIVGTLV
+281 IPIIVGTVV

-296 ENPYVFDKIISV
+296 ANPYVLDKFISV
-308 YKPEEYKETEGWRA
+308 YNPEEYKETEGWRA
-322 LNRKKIIESAQ
+322 LNRKEIIESAQ

-345 YLFDGFGGNEI
+345 YLFDGFGNNEI

-367 TVVLIIT
+367 TVTLIIAVL
-374 IFAFSIKMVI
+374 AFSIKLVI

-400 ISCMFILQ
+400 IGCMFILQ
-408 SVFNILM
+408 SIFNVLM
-415 NFNLIFDA
+415 NFNLLFDA
-423 SFNLPFVTYGSGELI
+423 SFNLPFVTYGCGELV

-452 RKDILIRNNIKAEK
+452 KKNVNI
-466 TDYKL
+466 

>member
-1 MQIKEFLNTVCEQIK
+1 MQINEFLNSVCEQIK
-16 YKPIRNSISEEL
+16 YKPIRNTIAEEL
-28 ENHIEE
+28 KSHIEDK
-34 SKENYIRD
+34 KEELIEMGKN
-42 GLEEKEAEEKAITQ
+42 EEEAEKNAVEQ
-56 MGNAEII
+56 MGDAEII
-63 GKELNKIHRPR
+63 GKELNKVHRPR

-88 FGFVISYVI
+88 FGFVISYII
-97 TENENTEMMQY
+97 TENEHTEMMQY

-130 VGFAIGIIIYFCDYK
+130 LGFAIGVIIYFCDYER
-145 KIKNKSL
+145 IKNKPL
-152 ILYIIA
+152 VLYIIA

-171 VSGINF
+171 VNGINF

-186 SNTIAIPL
+186 SNTIAVPL
-194 YIFAF
+194 YILAF

-208 ENKLTKLFKEKNI
+208 ENKLTKLFNEKNI
-221 KINANAL
+221 KINANVL
-228 KLVVLS
+228 ILVVLS

-258 ILATKKIT
+258 ILATKKVV

-275 ILILWG
+275 LLILWG
-281 ITIIVGTLV
+281 IPIIVGTVV

-296 ENPYVFDKIISV
+296 ANPYVLDKFISV
-308 YKPEEYKETEGWRA
+308 YNPEEYKETEGWRA
-322 LNRKKIIESAQ
+322 LNRKEIIESAQ

-345 YLFDGFGGNEI
+345 YLFDGFGNNEI

-367 TVVLIIT
+367 TVTLIIAVL
-374 IFAFSIKMVI
+374 AFSIKLVI

-400 ISCMFILQ
+400 IGCMFILQ
-408 SVFNILM
+408 SIFNVLM
-415 NFNLIFDA
+415 NFNLLFDA
-423 SFNLPFVTYGSGELI
+423 SFNLPFVTYGCGELV

-452 RKDILIRNNIKAEK
+452 KKNVNI
-466 TDYKL
+466 

>member
-1 MQIKEFLNTVCEQIK
+1 MQINEFLNSVCEQIK
-16 YKPIRNSISEEL
+16 YKPIRNTIAEEL
-28 ENHIEE
+28 KDHIEDK
-34 SKENYIRD
+34 KEELIEMGQN
-42 GLEEKEAEEKAITQ
+42 EEEAEKNAVEQ
-56 MGNAEII
+56 MGDAEII
-63 GKELNKIHRPR
+63 GKELNKVHRPR

-88 FGFVISYVI
+88 FGFVISYII
-97 TENENTEMMQY
+97 TENEHTEMMQY

-119 NYMIKYVCFVG
+119 NYMIKYLCFVG
-130 VGFAIGIIIYFCDYK
+130 LGFAVGVIIYFCDYER
-145 KIKNKSL
+145 IKNKPL

-171 VSGINF
+171 VNGINF

-186 SNTIAIPL
+186 SNTIAVPL
-194 YIFAF
+194 YILAF
-199 IGFLENINE
+199 IVFLENINE

-221 KINANAL
+221 KINANVL

-258 ILATKKIT
+258 ILATKKVV

-275 ILILWG
+275 LLILWG
-281 ITIIVGTLV
+281 IPIIVGTVV

-296 ENPYVFDKIISV
+296 ANPYVLDKFISV
-308 YKPEEYKETEGWRA
+308 YNPEEYKKSEGWRA
-322 LNRKKIIESAQ
+322 LNRKEIIESAQ

-345 YLFDGFGGNEI
+345 YLFDGFGNNEI

-367 TVVLIIT
+367 TVTLIIAVL
-374 IFAFSIKMVI
+374 AFSIKLVI

-400 ISCMFILQ
+400 IGCMFILQ
-408 SVFNILM
+408 SIFNILM
-415 NFNLIFDA
+415 NFNLLFDA
-423 SFNLPFVTYGSGELI
+423 SFNLPFVTYGCGELV

-452 RKDILIRNNIKAEK
+452 KKDVNI
-466 TDYKL
+466 

>member
-1 MQIKEFLNTVCEQIK
+1 MQINEFLNSVCEQIK
-16 YKPIRNSISEEL
+16 YKPIRNTIAEEL
-28 ENHIEE
+28 KDHIEDK
-34 SKENYIRD
+34 KEELIEMGQN
-42 GLEEKEAEEKAITQ
+42 EEEAEKNAVEQ
-56 MGNAEII
+56 MGDAEII
-63 GKELNKIHRPR
+63 GKELNKVHRPR

-88 FGFVISYVI
+88 FGFVISYII
-97 TENENTEMMQY
+97 TENEHTEMMQY

-130 VGFAIGIIIYFCDYK
+130 LGFAVGVIIYFCDYER
-145 KIKNKSL
+145 IKNKPL

-171 VSGINF
+171 VNGINF

-186 SNTIAIPL
+186 SNTIAVPL
-194 YIFAF
+194 YILAF

-221 KINANAL
+221 KINANVL

-234 LISLLMLSLIP
+234 LISLLMLRLIP

-258 ILATKKIT
+258 ILATKKVV

-275 ILILWG
+275 LLILWG
-281 ITIIVGTLV
+281 IPIIVGIVV

-296 ENPYVFDKIISV
+296 ANPYVLDKFISV
-308 YKPEEYKETEGWRA
+308 YNPEEYKKTEGWRA
-322 LNRKKIIESAQ
+322 LNRKEKIESAQ

-345 YLFDGFGGNEI
+345 YLFDGFGNNEI

-367 TVVLIIT
+367 TVTLIIAVL
-374 IFAFSIKMVI
+374 AFSIKLVI

-400 ISCMFILQ
+400 IGCMFILQ
-408 SVFNILM
+408 SIFNVLM
-415 NFNLIFDA
+415 NFNLLFGA
-423 SFNLPFVTYGSGELI
+423 SFNLPFVTYGCGELV

-452 RKDILIRNNIKAEK
+452 KKDVNI
-466 TDYKL
+466 

>member
-1 MQIKEFLNTVCEQIK
+1 MQINEFLNSVCEQIK
-16 YKPIRNSISEEL
+16 YKPIRNIIAEEL
-28 ENHIEE
+28 KDHIEDK
-34 SKENYIRD
+34 KEELIEMGQN
-42 GLEEKEAEEKAITQ
+42 EEEAEKNAVEQ
-56 MGNAEII
+56 MGDAEII
-63 GKELNKIHRPR
+63 GKQLNKVHRTR

-88 FGFVISYVI
+88 FGFVISYII
-97 TENENTEMMQY
+97 TENEHTEMMQY

-119 NYMIKYVCFVG
+119 NYMIKYACFVVLGFLIG
-130 VGFAIGIIIYFCDYK
+130 VIIYFCDYK
-145 KIKNKSL
+145 KIKNKPS

-158 TVVIILAFLFGIS
+158 TGVIILAFLFGIS
-171 VSGINF
+171 VNGINF
-177 LRIGNYSIR
+177 LRIGNFSIR
-186 SNTIAIPL
+186 SNTIAVPL
-194 YIFAF
+194 YILAF

-221 KINANAL
+221 KINSNVL

-258 ILATKKIT
+258 ILATKKVV
-266 SESENKRKH
+266 SESENKRKQ
-275 ILILWG
+275 LLMLWG
-281 ITIIVGTLV
+281 IPIIVGTVV

-296 ENPYVFDKIISV
+296 ANPYVLDKFISV
-308 YKPEEYKETEGWRA
+308 YNPEEYKEKEGWRA
-322 LNRKKIIESAQ
+322 LNRKEIIESAQ
-333 KFGEAG
+333 KFGEAE

-345 YLFDGFGGNEI
+345 YLFDGFGNNEI

-367 TVVLIIT
+367 TVTLIIAVL
-374 IFAFSIKMVI
+374 AFSIKLVI

-400 ISCMFILQ
+400 IGCMFILQ
-408 SVFNILM
+408 SIFNVLM
-415 NFNLIFDA
+415 NFNLLFDA
-423 SFNLPFVTYGSGELI
+423 SFNLPFVTYGCGELV

-452 RKDILIRNNIKAEK
+452 KKDVNI
-466 TDYKL
+466 

>member
-1 MQIKEFLNTVCEQIK
+1 MFHLQINEFLNSVCNQIK
-16 YKPIRNSISEEL
+16 YKPIRNAISEEL
-28 ENHIEE
+28 KNHIEDK
-34 SKENYIRD
+34 KEELIEMGQN
-42 GLEEKEAEEKAITQ
+42 EEEAEKNAVEQI
-56 MGNAEII
+56 GDAEII
-63 GKELNKIHRPR
+63 GKELNKVHRPR

-88 FGFVISYVI
+88 FGFVISYII
-97 TENENTEMMQY
+97 TENEHTEMMQY

-119 NYMIKYVCFVG
+119 NYMIKYSCFVAI
-130 VGFAIGIIIYFCDYK
+130 GFGIGIIIYFCDYK

-158 TVVIILAFLFGIS
+158 TAVIILAFLFGIS
-171 VSGINF
+171 VNGINF

-186 SNTIAIPL
+186 SNTIAVPL
-194 YIFAF
+194 YILAF

-208 ENKLTKLFKEKNI
+208 ENKLTKLFKQKNI
-221 KINANAL
+221 KINANIL

-258 ILATKKIT
+258 ILATKKIV
-266 SESENKRKH
+266 SESKNKKKH
-275 ILILWG
+275 LLILWG
-281 ITIIVGTLV
+281 IPIIVGTLV
-290 VLFEVL
+290 ILFEFL
-296 ENPYVFDKIISV
+296 ENPYVLDKFTSV

-322 LNRKKIIESAQ
+322 LNRKEIIESAQ
-333 KFGEAG
+333 KIGEAG

-345 YLFDGFGGNEI
+345 YLFDGFGNNEI

-367 TVVLIIT
+367 TIALIVT
-374 IFAFSIKMVI
+374 VFTFSIKLVI
-384 NSFKIKEKYGS
+384 NSFKIREKYGS
-395 LIILG
+395 LVILG
-400 ISCMFILQ
+400 IGCMFILQ

-423 SFNLPFVTYGSGELI
+423 SFNLPFVTYGCGELL
-438 VNMMCLALIFAVYR
+438 VNMMCLALIFAIYR
-452 RKDILIRNNIKAEK
+452 KKDVNI
-466 TDYKL
+466 